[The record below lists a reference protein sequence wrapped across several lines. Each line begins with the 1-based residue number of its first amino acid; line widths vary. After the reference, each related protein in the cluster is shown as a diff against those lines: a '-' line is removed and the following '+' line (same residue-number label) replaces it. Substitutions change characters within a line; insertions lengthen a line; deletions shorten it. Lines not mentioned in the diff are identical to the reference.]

1 VRSLAE
7 VWKQTP
13 SAVIR
18 NFRAHT
24 VSRPPT
30 ALRSDANG
38 PLISLVR
45 QIFCPGTSAQRTH
58 VLFASADAATDITAL
73 CKQIGT
79 VLSEISGAHV
89 AVVEPQSAS
98 GSELDERK
106 GRRNMT
112 GAGSWGTRPSPLNEQ
127 VWRLPSTAF
136 YDTSKS
142 HRVDQGH
149 FEAAFEFFVVAAS
162 ASDGE
167 ASMLSSLC
175 DGAVLV
181 IGANR
186 TRREAALRAKEQL
199 LRYRAPLLGA
209 VLEGRIFP
217 IPEAIY
223 QRL

>member
-1 VRSLAE
+1 
-7 VWKQTP
+7 
-13 SAVIR
+13 
-18 NFRAHT
+18 
-24 VSRPPT
+24 
-30 ALRSDANG
+30 
-38 PLISLVR
+38 
-45 QIFCPGTSAQRTH
+45 
-58 VLFASADAATDITAL
+58 LFVSADAAADITAL

-79 VLSEISGAHV
+79 VLAEITGAHV
-89 AVVEPQSAS
+89 AVVEPRSAF

-106 GRRNMT
+106 RPRNVT
-112 GAGSWGTRPSPLNEQ
+112 ASASRQTPSSLINEQ
-127 VWRLPSTAF
+127 VWCLPSTAF
-136 YDTSKS
+136 YDTSES
-142 HRVDQGH
+142 LRVEQGH
-149 FEAAFEFFVVAAS
+149 FKAAFEFFVVAAT

-167 ASMLSSLC
+167 TPMLSSLC

-181 IGANR
+181 VSANR